1 MAAINPEAPTPPV
14 PSGADKLEYYDI
26 MFVGN
31 TGQGKSTTADK
42 ILIANP
48 TGHNYR
54 TAKPVAGAPVQQKD
68 LIVNEQQH
76 QLQYADIT
84 IWLGE
89 GIKDSEFE
97 THLRFLDYSRTKD
110 KPHEEVNKGRSAMS
124 NVFKS
129 TADCEVLSNETS
141 KIRVMDVPVFFDGA
155 GILSDKAK
163 KVKDRTFMEQLDD
176 SNLDIMR
183 KIVRIQTALS
193 MKFKRILYFLPVRGP
208 LDLVFCY
215 LCGQFSVYVSETRLA

>member
-54 TAKPVAGAPVQQKD
+54 IAKPVAGAPVQQKD
-68 LIVNEQQH
+68 LIINEQQR

-97 THLRFLDYSRTKD
+97 THLKFLDYSRTKD
-110 KPHEEVNKGRSAMS
+110 KPHEEVNKGRSATS
-124 NVFKS
+124 NVLKS
-129 TADCEVLSNETS
+129 MADCEILSNETL
-141 KIRVMDVPVFFDGA
+141 KIRVMNVPGFLMERA
-155 GILSDKAK
+155 SSATRPK
-163 KVKDRTFMEQLDD
+163 K
-176 SNLDIMR
+176 
-183 KIVRIQTALS
+183 
-193 MKFKRILYFLPVRGP
+193 
-208 LDLVFCY
+208 
-215 LCGQFSVYVSETRLA
+215 